1 MGNITAIAHLAVTV
15 KDMKKSLDFYT
26 RVLGFKKAFEI
37 PEPETG
43 KPWIEYLYVGN
54 KQFVEL
60 FYDGTKDNPWSPE
73 LRGFCHI
80 CFEVDDI
87 HSVTERIKKEGG
99 VITDGPKQGCDNNW
113 QAWILDPDGIRIE
126 LMQID
131 KESPHYKA
139 IQKFA

>member
-1 MGNITAIAHLAVTV
+1 MGSITAIAHLAVTV

-60 FYDGTKDNPWSPE
+60 
-73 LRGFCHI
+73 L
-80 CFEVDDI
+80 
-87 HSVTERIKKEGG
+87 
-99 VITDGPKQGCDNNW
+99 
-113 QAWILDPDGIRIE
+113 
-126 LMQID
+126 
-131 KESPHYKA
+131 
-139 IQKFA
+139 